1 MSSLLHY
8 GVMLGNFASCN
19 SRGCY
24 FDTAPSQTRV
34 QSRTL
39 KPLPT
44 ALALPQQHNVIH
56 NTTNTVQMWL
66 DGHGMLSKDLMW
78 PWNSQLSAH
87 GMQRNHEPSR
97 GPSLHPN
104 GPSGSIDIPIPGK
117 PATEI
122 TDIPD
127 QTQRRAMMTFLCIN
141 WCYLII
147 CICLIP

>member
-1 MSSLLHY
+1 
-8 GVMLGNFASCN
+8 MLRNFASCN

-34 QSRTL
+34 QACIL

-44 ALALPQQHNVIH
+44 ALALPQQHNMIH
-56 NTTNTVQMWL
+56 NTTNTVQMCL

-78 PWNSQLSAH
+78 PWNSQVSVH
-87 GMQRNHEPSR
+87 GMQRNHEHNR

-104 GPSGSIDIPIPGK
+104 GPSRSIDIPIPGK

-122 TDIPD
+122 SEIVEWERLLIKHKGRT
-127 QTQRRAMMTFLCIN
+127 MTFLRIN
-141 WCYLII
+141 WFYLII
-147 CICLIP
+147 WICLIP